1 MARVLITVMLLTASG
16 PAAAFD
22 LAGFLATMS
31 MGKPVTEEPAPVR
44 VVTTVEDEAPPV
56 QKARPKQGAF
66 APDAVWMIGVFR

>member
-1 MARVLITVMLLTASG
+1 MGRVLITAIFLTASG

-31 MGKPVTEEPAPVR
+31 MGKPVAEEQPPAKVA
-44 VVTTVEDEAPPV
+44 TTDEDEAPTV

-66 APDAVWMIGVFR
+66 SPDAVWMIGVFR